1 VSDDVAPTNTLNKYG
16 VAVRGDVLVMLLAPA
31 RGEWIAR
38 DDALVLAAYLVAL
51 ADPEVERFLEVYAAV
66 LSA

>member
-1 VSDDVAPTNTLNKYG
+1 MGDDLAPINTINKYAVG
-16 VAVRGDVLVMLLAPA
+16 VRGDVLVILNAPA
-31 RGEWIAR
+31 RGEWIAKE
-38 DDALVLAAYLVAL
+38 DALVLAAYLVAL

>member
-1 VSDDVAPTNTLNKYG
+1 VSDDNAPINTLNKYVVG
-16 VAVRGDVLVMLLAPA
+16 RSGDALVMLNPPG
-31 RGEWIAR
+31 RGEWIQN